1 MIYNNVLELI
11 GNTPVLKLNNFNL
24 ENAAEVF
31 VKLEKYNPGGSVKD
45 RAALGMIE
53 AAERDG
59 LLKEGSVIVEPTSG
73 NTGIALAMIGK
84 LKGYKVIIVM
94 PDTMSKERRD
104 LITAYGAELV
114 LTEGIKGM
122 KGAIEKAEEMVE
134 KHGYFM
140 PQQFENFANSLKH
153 YETTANEIYEDI
165 KDLDVFVAGVG
176 TGGTV
181 SGIAKRLKE
190 LNPNVKVVAVEPKSS
205 PVISGEN
212 PGAHKIQGIGA
223 GFIPGIYEGKYVDE
237 VMTVDDNDAIRTAVE
252 FAEKESVLIGIS
264 SGAAVYAAMEIAK
277 TIGAGKKVLA
287 IAPDGGEKYIS
298 MGIYGEMIK

>member
-11 GNTPVLKLNNFNL
+11 GKTPVLKLNNFNL

-190 LNPNVKVVAVEPKSS
+190 LNPHIKVVAIEPKSS
-205 PVISGEN
+205 PVISGGN

-264 SGAAVYAAMEIAK
+264 SGAAVYAAIEIAK